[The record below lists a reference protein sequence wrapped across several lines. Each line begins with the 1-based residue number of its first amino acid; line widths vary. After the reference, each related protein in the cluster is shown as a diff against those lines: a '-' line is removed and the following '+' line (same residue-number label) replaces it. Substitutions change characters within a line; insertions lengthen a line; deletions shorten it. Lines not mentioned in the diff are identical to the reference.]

1 MRRWL
6 RGKRPCFSR
15 LSLGVSRGNLKQDA
29 MRHVAFRIIVL
40 CVLLPPVLY
49 GFTVQGLEYYLNRKY
64 TRDVEQICVGDAS
77 LLLQGSVRL
86 KDAVGTNIER
96 YIQQQRLLSWGV
108 RATVWV
114 TTGSRIVLYPAPV
127 EVSGTPPF
135 PDEALEIATEN
146 YSLLQDGLLVS
157 VGVELAF
164 GRLLPNIILG
174 VYVILS
180 VLALYGLYRAGIRK
194 SDQEEAALNEELQ
207 RLLVQEQAFSKRLGD
222 LRTDREQVSS
232 ERDQLEKTI
241 DEERQKAGSNEAE
254 LFDEIVQLDEKLTQN
269 LILQKQQEEEIKA
282 LSDRINAY
290 EADKKKVRTRKGKE
304 VDLLAKRFGTLYKNI
319 SVHERAL
326 DGFATLSEEMKIKG
340 EGVIHRLNEAPD
352 QVPVKRKVFSGKGRE
367 TVLEVLFSYNGRL
380 YFRRNSEQR
389 VEVLSVGNKNTQSR
403 DLEFIDKISRRT

>member
-1 MRRWL
+1 M
-6 RGKRPCFSR
+6 KHIS
-15 LSLGVSRGNLKQDA
+15 
-29 MRHVAFRIIVL
+29 FRIIVL

-49 GFTVQGLEYYLNRKY
+49 GFTVRGLEYYLNRKY
-64 TRDVEQICVGDAS
+64 TRDVEQVCVGDAS

-86 KDAVGTNIER
+86 KDAVGSNIER
-96 YIQQQRLLSWGV
+96 YLQQQRLLSWGV

-114 TTGSRIVLYPAPV
+114 TTGSRIVLYPSPV

-146 YSLLQDGLLVS
+146 YSLLQDGLSVS
-157 VGVELAF
+157 VDVELAF

-180 VLALYGLYRAGIRK
+180 ILALYGLYRAGIRK
-194 SDQEEAALNEELQ
+194 SDEEEAALNEELQ
-207 RLLVQEQAFSKRLGD
+207 RLLVKEQAFSKRLGD
-222 LRTDREQVSS
+222 LKTDRERVSS

-269 LILQKQQEEEIKA
+269 LTLQKQQEEEIKA
-282 LSDRINAY
+282 LSDKINAH

-304 VDLLAKRFGTLYKNI
+304 VGLLAKRFGTLYKNI

-326 DGFATLSEEMKIKG
+326 EGFATLSEEMKIKG
-340 EGVIHRLNEAPD
+340 EEIIHRLNEAPD
-352 QVPVKRKVFSGKGRE
+352 QVPVKRKVFSGKGRA

-380 YFRRNSEQR
+380 YFRRNREQR

>member
-1 MRRWL
+1 M
-6 RGKRPCFSR
+6 KHIS
-15 LSLGVSRGNLKQDA
+15 
-29 MRHVAFRIIVL
+29 FRIIVL

-64 TRDVEQICVGDAS
+64 TRDVEQVCVGDAS

-86 KDAVGTNIER
+86 KDAVGSNIER
-96 YIQQQRLLSWGV
+96 YLQQQRLLSWGV

-114 TTGSRIVLYPAPV
+114 TTGSRIVLYPSPV

-146 YSLLQDGLLVS
+146 YSLLQDGLSVS

-222 LRTDREQVSS
+222 LRTNREQVSS

-319 SVHERAL
+319 SVHDRAL
-326 DGFATLSEEMKIKG
+326 EGFATLSEEMKIKG
-340 EGVIHRLNEAPD
+340 EEVIHRLNEAPD

-380 YFRRNSEQR
+380 YFRRNREQR